1 MTVTRRIAALFTVKA
16 NRALERAE
24 DPRELLDYSYSK
36 QLELAQ
42 QVRRGVADV
51 ATSRKR
57 VELQRT
63 GLTQSAG
70 KLAQQAQQ
78 ALLRDT
84 VRRIGTPLPDTALAP
99 SGLVLPGSGMSLAQV
114 TALLSRTDLGPVA
127 VKATATA
134 GG

>member
-1 MTVTRRIAALFTVKA
+1 MIARILGEGQFDVPDRYLAELDTQDEALNEAVVSGDQAAFTVSA
-16 NRALERAE
+16 
-24 DPRELLDYSYSK
+24 
-36 QLELAQ
+36 
-42 QVRRGVADV
+42 
-51 ATSRKR
+51 
-57 VELQRT
+57 RT
-63 GLTQSAG
+63 
-70 KLAQQAQQ
+70 
-78 ALLRDT
+78 LRDT